1 MRRVSIVESSRTG
14 LERVRDSIK
23 VMSEAENLPN
33 HYKAIQAR
41 FEK

>member
-1 MRRVSIVESSRTG
+1 VESSRMG

-23 VMSEAENLPN
+23 VMTEAENLPN
-33 HYKAIQAR
+33 HNKAIEAR